1 MASLK
6 DATAVTSQV
15 TELTDQLNEQL
26 SEGDGDFSQL
36 AELADSISERADQ
49 LAAGFAAMNEALQQR
64 LPGSEE
70 EEER

>member
-15 TELTDQLNEQL
+15 AELTDQLNEQL
-26 SEGDGDFSQL
+26 SNGEGDLSQM

-49 LAAGFAAMNEALQQR
+49 LAATFAEMNDALDQR
-64 LPGSEE
+64 LTGGEE
-70 EEER
+70 ES